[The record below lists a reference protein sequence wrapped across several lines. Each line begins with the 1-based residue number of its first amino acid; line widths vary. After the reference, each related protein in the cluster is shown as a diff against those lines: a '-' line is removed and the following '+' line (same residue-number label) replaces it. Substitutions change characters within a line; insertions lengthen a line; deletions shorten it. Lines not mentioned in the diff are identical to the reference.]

1 MRTLLFY
8 SKTPM
13 NYVMFRPVA
22 EELARDGRID
32 LRVRGETED
41 GSDPVSAYGALGV
54 EGTRLVGRLRCQLTA
69 YDLYVSADYRIAARR
84 AARKVHVFH
93 GISFKG
99 KAYMDHILRYD
110 RAFLIGPYQRR
121 MFAKRGI
128 MPPDDPRMV
137 DVGMP
142 KTDAL
147 VDGTLRRD
155 EVLRSLGI
163 DPATKVVLYAPTWR
177 RESSLNLM
185 GEEILRAV
193 GGMKGI
199 TLVVKVHDLCMNPR
213 TNARDW
219 GGWLAAQ
226 ERAGAPWKWARNLD
240 ATPLLAA
247 ADLLVSD
254 ASSVANEF
262 LLLDRPVVFMDVPA
276 LMAKYADHIDLET
289 WGRKTGTV
297 VVSPAELPACIEGE
311 LADPGRLSEVRRAA
325 AADYFYHPGA
335 ARMASVRE
343 IQRILGLEP
352 LHTTS

>member
-1 MRTLLFY
+1 MKTVLFY

-22 EELARDGRID
+22 EDLARDGRID

-41 GSDPVSAYGALGV
+41 GSDARGAYGALGV
-54 EGTRLVGRLRCQLTA
+54 SPDRLAGRLRCQFSRF
-69 YDLYVSADYRIAARR
+69 DLYVSADYRIAARR
-84 AARKVHVFH
+84 AEAKVHVFH

-110 RAFLIGPYQRR
+110 RAFVIGPYQRR

-128 MPPDDPRMV
+128 MPEDDPRMV

-147 VDGTLRRD
+147 VDGSLRRD
-155 EVLRSLGI
+155 DVLRGLGV
-163 DPATKVVLYAPTWR
+163 DPSTKVVLYAPTWR

-185 GEEILRAV
+185 GEEVIRTV
-193 GGMKGI
+193 GSMQGV
-199 TLVVKVHDLCMNPR
+199 TLIVKVHDLCMNPR

-219 GGWLAAQ
+219 GAWLGEQ
-226 ERAGAPWKWARNLD
+226 ERAGAPWKWARNHD

-247 ADLLVSD
+247 ADLLISD

-262 LLLDRPVVFMDVPA
+262 LLCDRPVVFIDVPA
-276 LMAKYADHIDLET
+276 LFGKYADHIDLET
-289 WGRKTGTV
+289 WGRRTGSV
-297 VVSPAELPACIEGE
+297 VVSAAELPACIEGE

-325 AADYFYHPGA
+325 AADYFYNPGR
-335 ARMASVRE
+335 ARRASVLEMYRT
-343 IQRILGLEP
+343 LGLEP
-352 LHTTS
+352 PPSPD